1 MGKYTKDNAIMG
13 VPAHKDAQ
21 VFCES
26 KSVAIGDT
34 LAVQL

>member
-21 VFCES
+21 VLCES
-26 KSVAIGDT
+26 ESVASGDT
-34 LAVQL
+34 LAVKS

>member
-1 MGKYTKDNAIMG
+1 MGKYTKDNAIIG

-21 VFCES
+21 VLRKG
-26 KSVAIGDT
+26 KSVASGDT